1 MTCIDLEKNGIYNL
15 PVKEVRAE
23 DYKSYFIVEN
33 GDKEYAIRQLKFQKG
48 EPVPKTISCLVKDI
62 VDGEPVIIQDF
73 EPLLRTMYRVGEVY
87 QFWVRRNLVSP
98 LGGFYEVADWNGFFF
113 RIQVNKKTKL
123 YIRQRVECKVT
134 KVDGNRVYLKL
145 VQGEKEENTH
155 SPLLLDE
162 ILNEINASPGVVR
175 WLKRLFWHSPFFIE
189 VRKGLG
195 ESDRNWAMMSINLL
209 ENRFAEW
216 IKPGGKRNG
225 ILLDLYCKACLYL
238 LEDSDLL
245 KKNAEKRAEHM
256 KLLSQAIARAED
268 HLEAV
273 RLIDSEEHPDY
284 ADVIFAKLKKS
295 GYLYDSEKKLK
306 VLACIFRLAPELMN
320 QKMQEL
326 TDIML
331 NGDYKEWF
339 AEPYHTFFVRSFG
352 LYIRENRTWVERIGR
367 IENEDE
373 ERSLKNVIVVLAIL
387 LLLTENQGCSSW
399 QSWRSMLYRCLT
411 YMKGSS
417 PEVLL
422 EKAFLC
428 LADGTRQK
436 MDYGWK
442 DIKELA
448 QFVVR
453 LSYPLP
459 NKNDGYDAG
468 RQCYEGENAKLSLHE
483 GAVALFPAG
492 RLGKLHACLPD
503 WLLPWHRLQVLLPDS
518 IGQYI
523 TRGTKELV
531 SYRKLWKE
539 IEYALF
545 SSTGNEVSKPEK
557 RKIKPDVGDKVTIEV
572 LRQDPQDSDRFF
584 CRIEDDAFC
593 GEGTLSVRDIVQ
605 YKLNADISA
614 FCSDEGKRYLL
625 QAEVVGVS
633 VAGVYR
639 FSLARLMGTFIYQG
653 VYVGE
658 FVQCMVTDSLSDAYR
673 GICNFGYSLTIPKTA
688 GMPELVPGDH
698 VEVEVSEV
706 CSNGV
711 IYADYL
717 RQMVESFHAE
727 DAFANLIFSYADE
740 RVNDKEEEEEPE
752 DSRQVALAME
762 DAHVGELMCLIDR
775 VAMIEED
782 YIKTYNYLG
791 FVRMIAILLG
801 KGELAEY
808 YLERMK
814 FMQLLQLFV
823 INGQV
828 DVKLLKERREACG
841 KMLARYP
848 LLQSDLTELMV
859 LSGLS
864 YPEQNTFLWKIIQ
877 QGGND
882 RREKLA
888 RLVLSY
894 NLLDGFSMFKQREAM
909 RGELDAVLN
918 MDVGKHISYA
928 FGREDQHTEFKTS
941 IVYPAD
947 NRMKPDLQRQTMEIM
962 NTICG
967 FLNADG
973 GTLYLGVNN
982 EGVACGLESDI
993 EFFNGS
999 LDKFDLHVR
1008 NSVVRH
1014 IGVEAN
1020 GAISVSY
1027 PPAGN
1032 RLVYA
1037 MEIKPCMHPVMCNG
1051 VYYQRQGSST
1061 WALLDE
1067 ALDAFLKSR
1076 EQKIVS
1082 AEENALVPVAG
1093 MPLQQDETAPTAA
1106 EEAAPE
1112 VYRDDFGGVA
1122 KTTGKSTEPDDTIAT
1137 SQIRPNAVHSW
1148 TEGYGVGVLR
1158 YMHLLSGNSYMMT
1171 DDECWRN
1178 DILLSLVIHESEADG
1193 YLVIVFDSGRVV
1205 RVSVNDLQDKKL
1217 DKEYKRYA
1225 QEKVIFACP
1234 AHRNDALLTVMGDTQ
1249 HRPCFRLDDVLNL
1262 KEGNMLAKGD
1272 FVQAVATTGIILC
1285 DIIPAAKKEAFKHI
1299 HNMKYSQIGLNLTM
1313 HWGGEELKELED
1325 MGIML

>member
-1 MTCIDLEKNGIYNL
+1 MTNIDLEKNGIYNL

-23 DYKSYFIVEN
+23 DYKLYYIVEN
-33 GDKEYAIRQLKFQKG
+33 GGKEYAVRQLKFQKG
-48 EPVPKTISCLVKDI
+48 EPVPETISCLVRDV
-62 VDGEPVIIQDF
+62 VDGEPVIVQNF
-73 EPLLRTMYRVGEVY
+73 EPFLRSLYRVGEVY
-87 QFWVRRNLVSP
+87 QFWVRRSLVTP
-98 LGGFYEVADWNGFFF
+98 TGGCYEVADWNGFFF
-113 RIQVNKKTKL
+113 RVQVNKKTKL

-134 KVDGNRVYLKL
+134 KIDGSRLYLKL
-145 VQGEKEENTH
+145 VQGEKEED
-155 SPLLLDE
+155 SRSSLLLDV
-162 ILNEINASPGVVR
+162 ILEEVEASPAVVR
-175 WLKRLFWHSPFFIE
+175 WLKRLFWHSPIFAE
-189 VRKGLG
+189 VRKALG
-195 ESDRNWAMMSINLL
+195 KNDGNWAMMSIGLL
-209 ENRFAEW
+209 ESRFAEW
-216 IKPGGKRNG
+216 ITPGGKHNG
-225 ILLDLYCKACLYL
+225 LLLDLYCKVCLYL

-245 KKNAEKRAEHM
+245 KKIAEKRAEHVQ
-256 KLLSQAIARAED
+256 LLSQAIARAEE
-268 HLEAV
+268 HREAV
-273 RLIDSEEHPDY
+273 RLLASAEHADY
-284 ADVIFAKLKKS
+284 VDAIFSKVKKS

-306 VLACIFRLAPELMN
+306 VLACMFWLDPALLK
-320 QKMQEL
+320 QKIQEL
-326 TDIML
+326 SDIIL
-331 NGDYKEWF
+331 NGDPKDWF
-339 AEPYHTFFVRSFG
+339 AKPYHDFIVRTFEMYVEE
-352 LYIRENRTWVERIGR
+352 YRTWVEHIGR
-367 IENEDE
+367 IECEDD
-373 ERSLKNVIVVLAIL
+373 ERNLKSVIVALAIL
-387 LLLTENQGCSSW
+387 LLLTENEGYSAW
-399 QSWRSMLYRCLT
+399 LSWRSMLYRCLT

-417 PEVLL
+417 AEVLMK
-422 EKAFLC
+422 KAFLC
-428 LADGTRQK
+428 LADGIRQK
-436 MDYGWK
+436 LEYGWK

-448 QFVVR
+448 LFVAR

-459 NKNDGYDAG
+459 ERNGGEVAELQY
-468 RQCYEGENAKLSLHE
+468 YEGVNARLSLQD
-483 GAVALFPAG
+483 GAVRLSPAG
-492 RLGKLHACLPD
+492 NAGKLHACLPD
-503 WLLPWHRLQVLLPDS
+503 WLLPWHGLQVMLPDTV
-518 IGQYI
+518 GQYI

-531 SYRKLWKE
+531 NYQKLWKE

-545 SSTGNEVSKPEK
+545 SSTGNVVSKPEK

-572 LRQDPQDSDRFF
+572 LRQDLQDPDRFF

-593 GEGTLSVRDIVQ
+593 GEGTLNVRDIVP

-625 QAEVVGVS
+625 QAEVVGMS
-633 VAGVYR
+633 TTGSYR
-639 FSLARLMGTFIYQG
+639 FSLTRLLGAFIYQG

-658 FVQCMVTDSLSDAYR
+658 YVQCMVTDSSSDAYR
-673 GICNFGYSLTIPKTA
+673 VICNFGYSLTVPKTA
-688 GMPELVPGDH
+688 GMPELVPGDYI
-698 VEVEVSEV
+698 EVVVSEV
-706 CSNGV
+706 YSNSV
-711 IYADYL
+711 ILADYL
-717 RQMVESFHAE
+717 RQMVETFHAE

-752 DSRQVALAME
+752 DNRRTALVMD
-762 DAHVGELMCLIDR
+762 DAHVCELMCIIDR

-791 FVRMIAILLG
+791 YARMIAILLG
-801 KGELAEY
+801 KDELAEY

-828 DVKLLKERREACG
+828 DVKLLKERREACAD
-841 KMLARYP
+841 MLARYP
-848 LLQSDLTELMV
+848 LLHSDLVELMV
-859 LSGLS
+859 LSSLS
-864 YPEQNTFLWKIIQ
+864 YPEQNAFLWKIIH
-877 QGGND
+877 QGGNE

-909 RGELDAVLN
+909 RSELDEVLN

-928 FGREDQHTEFKTS
+928 FGREDQHREFKTS

-947 NRMKPDLQRQTMEIM
+947 NRMKPDLHRQTMEIM

-993 EFFNGS
+993 EYFNGS

-1020 GAISVSY
+1020 GSISVSY

-1037 MEIKPCMHPVMCNG
+1037 MEIKPCMHPVMCDG
-1051 VYYQRQGSST
+1051 VCYQRQGSST

-1076 EQKIVS
+1076 EQKVARIEDDAPVPA
-1082 AEENALVPVAG
+1082 AE
-1093 MPLQQDETAPTAA
+1093 MPLQQEESASAATEETT
-1106 EEAAPE
+1106 PE
-1112 VYRDDFGGVA
+1112 MPQETYSLSA
-1122 KTTGKSTEPDDTIAT
+1122 KTTGKSLEPDDAVAT
-1137 SQIRPNAVHSW
+1137 SQIRANAVHSW

-1178 DILLSLVIHESEADG
+1178 DILLSLAIHESEADG
-1193 YLVIVFDSGRVV
+1193 YLVIVFESGRVV
-1205 RVSVNDLQDKKL
+1205 RVSMNDLQDKKL

-1225 QEKVIFACP
+1225 QEKILFACP
-1234 AHRNDALLTVMGDTQ
+1234 AHRNDALLTVVHDMQ

-1272 FVQAVATTGIILC
+1272 FLSVVANTGVIQC
-1285 DIIPAAKKEAFKHI
+1285 DIIPAAKKYAFKHI
-1299 HNMKYSQIGLNLTM
+1299 HNMRPSQIGLNLTM
-1313 HWGGEELKELED
+1313 HWGGEELKELEE
-1325 MGIML
+1325 MGIKL